1 MSASY
6 STNYSVKEIQSSS
19 DHAFA
24 SAISIYADHVPPD
37 LRTNTGEIT
46 HWLDHYNQ
54 TFEDRLHILSLSV
67 NKNVAGFCE
76 LVHLK
81 ETNIVVIDY
90 IAIDRRYRGGLE
102 VFFNFAT
109 LVRSFILERYP
120 TVSYVVVEIAPLKEN
135 EEIRYGL
142 PLLRLVKMMGFG
154 VIDATYIQPSL
165 GNNNS
170 ESELEGALL
179 INPKPTA
186 GVLPKQSYL
195 RIVRSIYYDHYV
207 RWYGYH
213 GKDYE
218 HVYKSNTDRLYAE
231 VAQHVKKERIVVNG
245 LRHFPE
251 DRPNEPTAVVA
262 PPTKVLWPA
271 IGMILFCLLVL
282 LCMKA
287 LFKVSFVWIIAA
299 LIAAMILYFALSSM
313 VDKRASPVLRELIK
327 AFKSSFGKVK

>member
-1 MSASY
+1 MAASY

-24 SAISIYADHVPPD
+24 RAISIYADHMPPD

-46 HWLDHYNQ
+46 HWLDHYNK
-54 TFEDRLHILSLSV
+54 TFEDHFHVLSLSV
-67 NKNVAGFCE
+67 NKDVAGFCE

-81 ETNIVVIDY
+81 ETNIVVVDY

-102 VFFNFAT
+102 VFFSFAT
-109 LVRSFILERYP
+109 LVRSFIRERYP
-120 TVSYVVVEIAPLKEN
+120 AVSYVVVEIAPLKEN

-142 PLLRLVKMMGFG
+142 PLLRLVRMMGFG

-170 ESELEGALL
+170 ESELDGALL
-179 INPKPTA
+179 INPKPTT
-186 GVLPKQSYL
+186 GLLPKQSYL

-218 HVYKSNTDRLYAE
+218 SAYKKNTDRLYAKI
-231 VAQHVKKERIVVNG
+231 VGHVRKESVIVNG
-245 LRHFPE
+245 MRHFPE

-271 IGMILFCLLVL
+271 VGMIFFCLLVL
-282 LCMKA
+282 LCMKTLFRVSVAWTIVA
-287 LFKVSFVWIIAA
+287 LV
-299 LIAAMILYFALSSM
+299 AAMILYFALSSM
-313 VDKRASPVLRELIK
+313 VDKRANPVLRELVK
-327 AFKSSFGKVK
+327 VFKSSFGKAK